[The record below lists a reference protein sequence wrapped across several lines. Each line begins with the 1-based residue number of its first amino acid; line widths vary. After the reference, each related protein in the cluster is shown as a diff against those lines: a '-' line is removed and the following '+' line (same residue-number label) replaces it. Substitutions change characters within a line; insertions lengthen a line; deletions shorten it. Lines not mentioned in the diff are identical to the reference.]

1 MEFSKFSET
10 IQYLESYT
18 FEERVNRLNLNE
30 DRADV
35 IIPAGKI
42 YQRVMNS
49 ANSQKILVPD
59 LGLKDG
65 IIQILFNK
73 NNRKKPL

>member
-1 MEFSKFSET
+1 
-10 IQYLESYT
+10 
-18 FEERVNRLNLNE
+18 VNKLNLNH

-42 YQRVMNS
+42 YQRVMQAAKS
-49 ANSQKILVPD
+49 KKMLVPD

-65 IIQILFNK
+65 IIQVLYERNK
-73 NNRKKPL
+73 TKKPL